1 MSKVAHKLGFY
12 ATPPHECSYLSD
24 KQATTLF
31 ADPRFPKNR
40 QLYSALLGN
49 GFRRS
54 GEHLYQ
60 PYCTGCSACIPIRIP
75 VNDFKPT
82 RNQIRTWKR
91 NHDLIIRPRDTGF
104 DLHHYELYQRYLVSR
119 HAGGGMDN
127 PTPESYMDF
136 LTANWADTVFLEMKH
151 ENQLLAVAIV
161 DRMDDALSAV
171 YTFFDPEFSNRSL
184 GKFAI
189 LYEINEASRT
199 GLSWLYLGYWI
210 AECKK
215 MNYKNEY
222 QPMEYFLDGKWRTQ
236 CDGNESLFAR

>member
-1 MSKVAHKLGFY
+1 MSKVAHRLGFY

-24 KQATTLF
+24 KEAITLF
-31 ADPRFPKNR
+31 ADPRFPKNT
-40 QLYSALLGN
+40 QLYSTLLGN

-75 VNDFKPT
+75 VSDFKPT
-82 RNQIRTWKR
+82 RNQVRTWKR
-91 NHDLIIRPRDTGF
+91 NYDLIIRPRDAGF
-104 DLHHYELYQRYLVSR
+104 DLQHYDLYQRYLVSR

-136 LTANWADTVFLEMKH
+136 LTATWADTVFLEMKH
-151 ENQLLAVAIV
+151 DNKLLAVAVV

-171 YTFFDPEFSNRSL
+171 YTFFDPEYSNRSL

-189 LYEINEASRT
+189 LYAINEARKT

-222 QPMEYFLDGKWRTQ
+222 QPMEYFLDSKWRTQ
-236 CDGNESLFAR
+236 CDENESLFAR